1 MKLQK
6 FYFSK
11 KLPNLL
17 KYGEVKFNFKSFI
30 ENFALNKSNILNRKV
45 DGESRRIC
53 SKSI

>member
-30 ENFALNKSNILNRKV
+30 ENFALHSIFLKILL
-45 DGESRRIC
+45 IC
-53 SKSI
+53 SLREIK